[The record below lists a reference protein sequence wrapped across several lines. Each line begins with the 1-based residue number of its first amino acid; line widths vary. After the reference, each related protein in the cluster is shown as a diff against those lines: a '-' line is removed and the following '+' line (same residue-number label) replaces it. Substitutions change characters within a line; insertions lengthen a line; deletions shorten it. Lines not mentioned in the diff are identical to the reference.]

1 MDLTRRGEEM
11 EKSEVAGWA
20 RRRNVAPARQWRRF
34 WSRCTLGAQ
43 RPQHAAALA
52 LAVVAGMASLP
63 ATADASPAPLPCPN
77 ETLRTPPSSELP
89 DCRSYEQVSPT
100 DKDGFAAVPE
110 GYPVQASPNGEA
122 FMYTSLGAFSGGASS
137 SLPNA
142 YVAKRSGSGWVNTN
156 VSPPTLE
163 ATPPGGDP
171 VGYDFSTDL
180 SQWVVNLPLQP
191 LAAGATPGVL
201 NLFLSGE
208 VGGYSWINDVR
219 PPIVPPEGCPGS
231 ILVYCYEIEDLAAFA
246 GASAD
251 YHHILFEATPSLA
264 GGAPEEEG
272 LENLYESTDDAGTW
286 HVSLVGILPDH
297 TDADGSTAG
306 AGSSVFYTT
315 VQPQADGRVANAI
328 SEDGSQVVFQAKADG
343 KEPDP
348 AQSSITEVYDRL
360 GGSETIELSA
370 PAAGATPEITTPEP
384 ALFWAASANG
394 TRVFFTSSAELT
406 THSYTGAVN
415 PAGED
420 LYEYDTETRALKDLT
435 IDTNRPADEAEG
447 AAVQGVVGISSD
459 GSYVY
464 FVAKGQ
470 LVPGKGVDHG
480 DNLYVVHNG
489 GAPVFIAA
497 LNALDSTDWAA
508 RPIELESY
516 VTANGT
522 HLAFTSIDSL
532 PTANF
537 PSGYDNVDE
546 QTSEAEREVYEY
558 STPSAEEESHGSTGS
573 LICASCDPSAAP
585 PIGPG
590 VIGGGRRSTENGTSI
605 NTPFHQARAVSES
618 GGRVFFSSQDPLVA
632 AAAGNTRPKV
642 YEYERDGEG
651 SCKVADG
658 CIYLLSSSASPASA
672 TFLDADREG
681 TNVFLATV
689 SPLTT
694 SDQDKQVD
702 VYDARV
708 EGGFASPSS
717 QASCDAGC
725 REASVETSTSLAPLS
740 GFGGASGNLAAPSK
754 QPTTKTSRAKEL
766 AKALRTCRKEK
777 GKRRRSCEA
786 RARKR
791 YGPQRKSK
799 QSSRNG
805 KRGE

>member
-1 MDLTRRGEEM
+1 MDLTRRGEAM
-11 EKSEVAGWA
+11 EKRKVT
-20 RRRNVAPARQWRRF
+20 RRVRGRKMAPARRS
-34 WSRCTLGAQ
+34 WSRCTSGSL
-43 RPQHAAALA
+43 RPRHAVALA
-52 LAVVAGMASLP
+52 LAVLATGLIGEP
-63 ATADASPAPLPCPN
+63 ATACASTPSLPCPN
-77 ETLRTPPSSELP
+77 EALRTPPSSQLP
-89 DCRSYEQVSPT
+89 DCRVYEQVSPVA
-100 DKDGFAAVPE
+100 KDGFAAVPE

-171 VGYDFSTDL
+171 VGYDFSADL

-191 LAAGATPGVL
+191 LAAGATPGVP

-315 VQPQADGRVANAI
+315 VEPQADGRVANAI

-370 PAAGATPEITTPEP
+370 PAAGATPEIATPEP

-415 PAGED
+415 ATGED

-537 PSGYDNVDE
+537 PSGYDNVNE
-546 QTSEAEREVYEY
+546 ETSAAEREVYEY
-558 STPSAEEESHGSTGS
+558 SAPSAEEEAHGSTGS
-573 LICASCDPSAAP
+573 LICASCDPSAAR

-590 VIGGGRRSTENGTSI
+590 VIAGGRRSTENGTSI

-632 AAAGNTRPKV
+632 AADGNTRPKV

-651 SCKVADG
+651 SCQEAPDG
-658 CIYLLSSSASPASA
+658 CIYLLSSPGSPAPA
-672 TFLDADREG
+672 AFLDADREG
-681 TNVFLATV
+681 ANVFLATV

-725 REASVETSTSLAPLS
+725 REASVETSASFAPLS
-740 GFGGASGNLAAPSK
+740 GWTGASGNLAAPSK
-754 QPTTKTSRAKEL
+754 QPTTKTSRAKKL
-766 AKALRTCRKEK
+766 AKALRTCHKEK

-791 YGPQRKSK
+791 YGPQTKSK
-799 QSSRNG
+799 KSSRNG